1 MQPPRIAPALAALI
15 AATAVALGACAPPP
29 GPAAPAPAPTAPP
42 TRAATGAA
50 APAPAFELVETVPV
64 ETTLDHPELRDAA
77 DVWPEMIARARTSI
91 DLAEFY
97 ASNQQP
103 SRLESVVEALEAA
116 IARGVR
122 VRFLAERGFVKTY
135 PDTLDRLARA
145 GAQVRHLDLKPTTG
159 GVLHAKYFV
168 VDDREAFF
176 GSQNFD
182 YRSLEHIYELGARVR
197 DPAVVGGLAAIFAAD
212 WARAGGEPA
221 PSPHIPVTGRTARGP
236 ITLVASP
243 RDLLPPGVGWDLPR
257 IVELLDAAT
266 ATITVEA
273 LTYRAD
279 TDGAPWDELE
289 APLVRAA
296 ARGVRVELLLAD
308 WSKRPRTITGLQKL
322 ARIRNI
328 AVRLTTI
335 PAWSGGFIPFARV
348 THAKALVV
356 DGKRGWLGT
365 SNWEKDYFYKS
376 RNVGVLI
383 EDPAIAGE
391 LARFFTTL
399 WDSSYAVPVDPDATY
414 TPPRI
419 E

>member
-1 MQPPRIAPALAALI
+1 MQPRIAPALVPLI
-15 AATAVALGACAPPP
+15 AAAAVALGACGPPP
-29 GPAAPAPAPTAPP
+29 GPAAPAPAPAAPPARAASGATAP
-42 TRAATGAA
+42 AL
-50 APAPAFELVETVPV
+50 ELVETVPI

-77 DVWPEMIARARTSI
+77 DVWPEMIAAARTSI
-91 DLAEFY
+91 DLGEFY
-97 ASNQQP
+97 ASNQP
-103 SRLESVVEALEAA
+103 GSRLEPVVQALEAA

-122 VRFLAERGFVKTY
+122 IRFLAEHGFVKTY
-135 PDTLDRLARA
+135 PDTLERLARA
-145 GAQVRHLDLKPTTG
+145 GAQVRHLDLKPTPG
-159 GVLHAKYFV
+159 GILHAKYFV

-221 PSPHIPVTGRTARGP
+221 PEPRVPAAHGP
-236 ITLVASP
+236 ITFVASP
-243 RDLLPPGVGWDLPR
+243 RDLLPPGIGWELPR

-279 TDGAPWDELE
+279 ADGAPWDELE
-289 APLVRAA
+289 APLLRAA
-296 ARGVRVELLLAD
+296 ARGVHVELLLAD

-365 SNWEKDYFYKS
+365 SNWEKDYFYRS
-376 RNVGVLI
+376 RNVGVLVD
-383 EDPAIAGE
+383 DPAIAGE
-391 LARFFTTL
+391 LARFFATL